1 MYCLLDDLLT
11 LNSLWMLR
19 PIKKNASIQM
29 IYYAF
34 DRTCKVTVFF
44 NCLNTFCEIW
54 LIVSK
59 LNTQANK
66 TTTLGNKPFTS
77 VKLKLG
83 YRNLTILCKNG
94 TLMSKWNTL
103 ASYEYTFRSAA
114 THWSTLYKTLQSF
127 MFTVFIQFHRG
138 HVFTTTKINT
148 KYCTLQDC
156 TLQCSKYSLSKNK

>member
-44 NCLNTFCEIW
+44 NCLNTFCKIW
-54 LIVSK
+54 LIASK

-66 TTTLGNKPFTS
+66 TTLGNKPFTS
-77 VKLKLG
+77 MSNWNSAIETQQFFVKMALWCQNETHLHH
-83 YRNLTILCKNG
+83 
-94 TLMSKWNTL
+94 MNTL
-103 ASYEYTFRSAA
+103 SDQQQHTGL
-114 THWSTLYKTLQSF
+114 LYIK
-127 MFTVFIQFHRG
+127 H
-138 HVFTTTKINT
+138 
-148 KYCTLQDC
+148 C
-156 TLQCSKYSLSKNK
+156 SLSCSLFLFSSTEGTFSPQPKYQILRD